1 MVAEVFRLAEFV
13 VDERRVYACRAFEE
27 VFPRQAHEGGGDEP
41 HRGKDGIPP
50 AQMVRH
56 RQGHDVV
63 AVGLFAQVALL
74 FVGDEQHMLVPR
86 VGERPLQ
93 PRLHE
98 KVLGQRFDG
107 PAGFADGDDDGFFGI
122 EGGHLRFEHIGVHVV
137 QNPQP
142 RPLVVREILLR
153 EKGLLECACAEGR
166 AADAQHDHMLET
178 PELRGERLEAGRQA
192 AAEGQVE
199 ERKFARGHFTDE
211 AGIAAVELRLK
222 ELERLRACRGRR
234 QQPSGPCV
242 LPIQS
247 MHTVS

>member
-1 MVAEVFRLAEFV
+1 
-13 VDERRVYACRAFEE
+13 
-27 VFPRQAHEGGGDEP
+27 
-41 HRGKDGIPP
+41 
-50 AQMVRH
+50 
-56 RQGHDVV
+56 
-63 AVGLFAQVALL
+63 
-74 FVGDEQHMLVPR
+74 MLVPR
-86 VGERPLQ
+86 VGERFLQ

-122 EGGHLRFEHIGVHVV
+122 EGGHLRFEHVGVHVV

-153 EKGLLECACAEGR
+153 EKGLLECAGAEGR
-166 AADAQHDHMLET
+166 AADAQHDHMFEA

-222 ELERLRACRGRR
+222 ELERLRARRGRR
-234 QQPSGPCV
+234 QQSSGPCV